1 MDHPRK
7 SSSSRIS
14 KSSSLAKRQRLSSPP
29 PPPPPSSRPRPPPT
43 YVNADLNNFR
53 HVVQQL
59 TGTPPPSASPS
70 PSPARDTPP
79 LSKPSRLQRI
89 APPPLRAR
97 QRNYQS
103 YQQHQQA
110 HRAAPAYHVSHRAT
124 QQDLDAVHYHLQPQ
138 QNATHQAVWRPPM
151 SPHLDPNLS
160 ALSPHIVLTPSAS
173 AQASGETEWA
183 SLLHGTA
190 SPRFALSC
198 ASATFYPPL
207 PPSSDIA
214 EELARHGEIG
224 LMDPFSPSGGLY
236 SHSPLSGRVHTHTA
250 SSLSPYFDSSAGFS
264 PSTSRRS
271 LHSPAS
277 YGQLMLP
284 NSPHGGPFGPSSPLN
299 AQVHP
304 SYGHAMPPL
313 PSPATLSPISL
324 HPPPYSPST
333 AFPWL
338 PPWPPSPFLSP
349 PPLSFLSHLPHSP
362 SLFPLSPRL
371 PPLPGS
377 HAGFSFQPAKD
388 P

>member
-7 SSSSRIS
+7 SCSSRIS
-14 KSSSLAKRQRLSSPP
+14 KSSSVAKRQRLSSP

-43 YVNADLNNFR
+43 FVNADLTNFR
-53 HVVQQL
+53 SVVQQL

-70 PSPARDTPP
+70 PSPARETAPS
-79 LSKPSRLQRI
+79 SKPSRLQRV

-97 QRNYQS
+97 QRNYES
-103 YQQHQQA
+103 FQQHQQA

-124 QQDLDAVHYHLQPQ
+124 QQDLDAVHYHQLQPQ
-138 QNATHQAVWRPPM
+138 QNATQLGAVWRPPLM

-160 ALSPHIVLTPSAS
+160 ALAPPIVVTPSAS
-173 AQASGETEWA
+173 AQASGESEWA
-183 SLLHGTA
+183 SLLHGIA
-190 SPRFALSC
+190 SPRFASSC
-198 ASATFYPPL
+198 ASAAFYPPL
-207 PPSSDIA
+207 PRPSSDSA
-214 EELARHGEIG
+214 AELARHGERG
-224 LMDPFSPSGGLY
+224 LMDPFSPSGGPY
-236 SHSPLSGRVHTHTA
+236 SQYSPLSGRVHAHTA
-250 SSLSPYFDSSAGFS
+250 SSLSPYGNSSAGFS

-277 YGQLMLP
+277 YGQLRLP
-284 NSPHGGPFGPSSPLN
+284 NSPHDGLFGPTSPLN

-313 PSPATLSPISL
+313 PSPATLSPTSL

-349 PPLSFLSHLPHSP
+349 PPLSFLSPPPHSP

-371 PPLPGS
+371 PPS
-377 HAGFSFQPAKD
+377 HAFSFQPDKD